1 MASGDQS
8 TYRSASNDTWLLSR
22 GTLLFVGFL
31 STLLAD
37 MRGGAGVFA
46 WFVPT
51 PFLLYAALY
60 RGGKNRLWL
69 LLVLV
74 VAAILTLAKT
84 VSDPLLMSV
93 AFAVMS
99 GTVTGVRFFLA
110 YVLWD
115 YIRTWAGNLAGVA
128 AFPVVVVSL
137 EYLQACYT
145 PLGDWGALANTQVSN
160 LPLLQTAAL
169 FGFLGISAL
178 MAWAAALV
186 AAIVLNRGVS
196 GLKAQMAV
204 FVAVFVALNV
214 YGDLRLDYVPAGKYV
229 RAAAVGT
236 DYTFTGTLP
245 DPVDPA
251 VARTTDSLIAGTAV
265 AARQGAALA
274 VWAEASTIVTQS
286 GEKRLLDRLRELAK
300 TDRIAIVAAYV
311 VQLPKD
317 APYHLENKFTWI
329 TDTGEIAQTYRK
341 HHPVPGE
348 GSVPGRTPLELIPT
362 AFGNVAGAICYDFD
376 FPQLALTYARLGA
389 DFVVVP
395 GLDWRGMLRRHTL
408 MARMRAIEGGFP
420 VLRAADG
427 ATSMAFDS
435 RGQIVAALPNFGNND
450 RVMLAY
456 LPVGRTP
463 TLYSRTGPVL
473 AYAALLALAAL
484 LLVASRDRLRSQKVR
499 KSGGD
504 MTRTHFH
511 R

>member
-8 TYRSASNDTWLLSR
+8 TYRFAANDTWFSRR
-22 GTLLFVGFL
+22 GTLLFAGFL
-31 STLLAD
+31 LTLLAD
-37 MRGGAGVFA
+37 MRGSAEVFA
-46 WFVPT
+46 WFVPI
-51 PFLLYAALY
+51 PFLLHAALY

-74 VAAILTLAKT
+74 AASILTLAKT

-93 AFAVMS
+93 AFSVMS
-99 GTVTGVRFFLA
+99 GTLTGVRFFLA
-110 YVLWD
+110 YVLWE
-115 YIRTWAGNLAGVA
+115 YIRRWAGNTAGIA
-128 AFPVVVVSL
+128 AFPIAVVSL
-137 EYLQACYT
+137 EYLQAAYT

-160 LPLLQTAAL
+160 LPLLQTAGL

-186 AAIVLNRGVS
+186 ASVALNRGIT
-196 GLKAQMAV
+196 GMRTQTAV

-214 YGDLRLDYVPAGKYV
+214 YGDLRLDHVPAGKYI

-236 DYTFTGTLP
+236 DYAFTGVLP
-245 DPVDPA
+245 DPADPM
-251 VARTTDSLIAGTAV
+251 VARTTDVLIADTAM

-286 GEKRLLDRLRELAK
+286 GEKQLLDRLTELAK
-300 TDRIAIVAAYV
+300 TDRIAIVAAYAV
-311 VQLPKD
+311 RLPKG

-329 TDTGEIAQTYRK
+329 TDTGEIAQTYHK
-341 HHPVPGE
+341 HHPVSGE
-348 GSVPGRTPLELIPT
+348 GSVPGRAPLKLVPT

-420 VLRAADG
+420 VLRAANG
-427 ATSMAFDS
+427 ATSMAFGS

-456 LPVGRTP
+456 LPAGRTP
-463 TLYSRTGPVL
+463 TLYSRTGPVI

-484 LLVASRDRLRSQKVR
+484 LLVAGRNRLRPQQAH

-504 MTRTHFH
+504 MTRTHFV